1 MIPAFLAVF
10 MLAMWIVGAPRLWR
24 GDADVDE
31 PAPAWPFGAPAWR
44 GVIRSFIV
52 GPPCIALVFAGGAV
66 AELTDADD
74 LGMAIGAFGLLAV
87 VALHVPMLLFNRPK
101 ALVPPPL
108 RDQPG
113 ALREWRHKTDPEVE
127 A

>member
-24 GDADVDE
+24 GEADVDE

-52 GPPCIALVFAGGAV
+52 GRRASRWCSPAA
-66 AELTDADD
+66 
-74 LGMAIGAFGLLAV
+74 
-87 VALHVPMLLFNRPK
+87 R
-101 ALVPPPL
+101 
-108 RDQPG
+108 
-113 ALREWRHKTDPEVE
+113 WRS
-127 A
+127 

>member
-10 MLAMWIVGAPRLWR
+10 MLAMWIAGAPRLWR
-24 GDADVDE
+24 GESDVDE

-74 LGMAIGAFGLLAV
+74 LGMAIAAFGLLAV
-87 VALHVPMLLFNRPK
+87 VALHVPILLFNRPK

-127 A
+127 T

>member
-10 MLAMWIVGAPRLWR
+10 MLAMWIVGAPRL
-24 GDADVDE
+24 
-31 PAPAWPFGAPAWR
+31 WR

-87 VALHVPMLLFNRPK
+87 VALHVPILLFNRPK

-127 A
+127 V